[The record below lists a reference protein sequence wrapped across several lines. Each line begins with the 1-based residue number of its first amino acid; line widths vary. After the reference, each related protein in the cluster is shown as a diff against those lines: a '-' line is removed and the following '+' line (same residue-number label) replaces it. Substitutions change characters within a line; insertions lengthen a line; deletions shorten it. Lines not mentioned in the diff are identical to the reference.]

1 MYRQLKIPRNFL
13 ASPESI
19 LKTPAMAVG
28 DNDETLCKPLLT
40 LKTVKFSA
48 SNDSQNNDNI
58 PFFKYEKGLFFRFE
72 KIDDKRNFKNMGYF
86 TCFTAFIHL
95 VSACV
100 QLGFFVNKKA
110 GEEALSVVRVDR
122 TSVCWAG
129 MRNITNHI
137 DAKISSGMD
146 RIDSIA
152 ILIIVF
158 FFLSAI
164 FQFLAFVFYK
174 ANEQYALQNRPQWLR
189 YTEYSVSA
197 PLMIV
202 AIFISFGLLDIY
214 LHLCVFVLIALCML
228 IGLAAD
234 FLRQMATTTDLR
246 KLVLSL
252 HYLAWVPMII
262 PWIILTIS
270 LIDISTGFSRETCRR
285 YDLRNQPNFE
295 SIMNVLNLPS
305 LDFTTTPIRDV
316 SENNELPDFVWAIFF
331 VQSFLFCVFGFV
343 QRAQFSDEFDI
354 RMFSFSGTI
363 NPNFGVKKDD
373 YRPEHTWYVT
383 ERNFIILSL
392 LAKSILGWV
401 VFSQVLVS

>member
-1 MYRQLKIPRNFL
+1 
-13 ASPESI
+13 
-19 LKTPAMAVG
+19 MAVG
-28 DNDETLCKPLLT
+28 DNDETLVKPLLT
-40 LKTVKFSA
+40 VKTVKFSA

-58 PFFKYEKGLFFRFE
+58 PFWKYEKGLFFRFE

-110 GEEALSVVRVDR
+110 GEQAMSSVRVDR

-129 MRNITNHI
+129 GGMRNLTITNHV
-137 DAKISSGMD
+137 DANISSGMD

-152 ILIIVF
+152 ILIIIF
-158 FFLSAI
+158 FFLSAV

-174 ANEQYALQNRPQWLR
+174 ANEEYALQNRPQWLR

-197 PLMIV
+197 PLMVV

-214 LHLCVFVLIALCML
+214 LHMCVFVLIASCML

-234 FLRQMATTTDLR
+234 FLRQMATTRDLR

-270 LIDISTGFSRETCRR
+270 LVDISTGFSRETCKR

-305 LDFTTTPIRDV
+305 LDLTTTPIRGI
-316 SENNELPDFVWAIFF
+316 SENNELPDFVWPIFF

-354 RMFSFSGTI
+354 RMFGFSGKM
-363 NPNFGVKKDD
+363 NPNFLVKKDD